1 MKLIDLRSDTVT
13 KPDKNIIEEA
23 LHAELGDDEYGEDP
37 TVNNLQEKCAELLGF
52 ESGLF
57 VSSGLMGNQIS
68 LLIHNSPGTEVIT
81 TSDSHIKNYEHGAAS
96 YLSRVQ
102 FREIDHKNGALNLD
116 TIKSVYEKS
125 KVHKPQI
132 KTIAQE
138 NTHLASGGSIVS
150 YNHLAEVHSFAKEIG
165 INIHIDGARLWHAIL
180 GEGSTTNYGNISDSL
195 TFCFSKALGA
205 PIGSMLLGSKEF
217 ITEAREY
224 RKILGGGMRQVGVIA
239 SMANKSLDLRERIL
253 EDHQKAKDV
262 FDFISEKQE
271 FDAFFKA
278 EYKNTNMIFLKF
290 SDGANSQNFIKNL
303 EKEGVL
309 SGLINDKTVRLVF
322 HKDVSTDDLEHVK
335 EKIYSSSLI

>member
-1 MKLIDLRSDTVT
+1 MIDLRSDTVT
-13 KPDKNIIEEA
+13 KPDKNIIREA
-23 LHAELGDDEYGEDP
+23 LQADLGDDEYGEDP
-37 TVNNLQEKCAELLGF
+37 TVNDLQEKCAELLGF

-96 YLSRVQ
+96 FLSRVQ
-102 FREIDHKNGALNLD
+102 FREIDHINGALNLD

-125 KVHKPQI
+125 KIYKPLI
-132 KTIAQE
+132 MTIAQE
-138 NTHLASGGSIVS
+138 NTHLASGGSIIS
-150 YNHLAEVHSFAKEIG
+150 YSHLAKVHNFAKEVG
-165 INIHIDGARLWHAIL
+165 LNNHIDGARVWHAIL
-180 GEGSTTNYGNISDSL
+180 EEKSSTNYGNICDSL

-239 SMANKSLDLRERIL
+239 SMASKSLDLRERIL

-262 FDFISEKQE
+262 FNFINKKHKL
-271 FDAFFKA
+271 DKNFKA
-278 EYKNTNMIFLKF
+278 DYKNTNMIFLRF
-290 SDGANSQNFIKNL
+290 SDGINSQNFIKEL
-303 EKEGVL
+303 EKQDIL

-322 HKDVSTDDLEHVK
+322 HKDVSTNDLARVK
-335 EKIYSSSLI
+335 KAIYSSS